1 MKRVRPIFASLL
13 AALLL
18 LLPPAICC
26 ATTCVRLPPLKP
38 VHSICGVVFFPSGDR
53 IANAKVTVLQAGQEI
68 AVQETD
74 NDGKFSFDHL
84 EAGKYEIRVRVE
96 AVPVVATDVVLVRP
110 QSKPKREKAVS
121 MMSQGCSSF
130 SLVDRKK
137 FEAGLN
143 PRSSSTDTDSLKK
156 HKDNAE
162 TQRTQNQRRQEKE
175 KLNAETQSRKE

>member
-18 LLPPAICC
+18 SLPSAICC
-26 ATTCVRLPPLKP
+26 ATTCVGLPPLKP

-53 IANAKVTVLQAGQEI
+53 IANAKVTVLQAGKEI

-84 EAGKYEIRVRVE
+84 EAGKYEIRVHVD
-96 AVPVVATDVVLVRP
+96 AVPVAATDLVLVRP
-110 QSKPKREKAVS
+110 QSKPKREIAVS
-121 MMSQGCSSF
+121 MMPQGCSSF

-143 PRSSSTDTDSLKK
+143 LHSSSQD
-156 HKDNAE
+156 
-162 TQRTQNQRRQEKE
+162 
-175 KLNAETQSRKE
+175 